1 MRLSEL
7 APGVSAHVT
16 AIEPV
21 AERDPIA
28 RRLLDLGFVAGEPIR
43 VVARGPIGGE
53 PLAVQV
59 GSTRFALRLSEAARV
74 RVECQA
80 VAT

>member
-1 MRLSEL
+1 MRLSDL
-7 APGVSAHVT
+7 SPGMCARVA
-16 AIEPV
+16 AIEPTT
-21 AERDPIA
+21 ERDPIA

-74 RVECQA
+74 RIECEA
-80 VAT
+80 AAA